1 MGKKERLKRLN
12 FMENNKMP
20 QQNPKHQEKLKEY
33 RKNID
38 RIDKQIIGLLKKR
51 FEISK
56 KIGEYKKQNNLPVK
70 NKKREKQ
77 LIEKRIKSLEKTS
90 LKPGFIKK
98 IFKLILKES
107 RKIQK
112 N

>member
-1 MGKKERLKRLN
+1 
-12 FMENNKMP
+12 MP
-20 QQNPKHQEKLKEY
+20 SQNSKHQEKLKEY

-38 RIDKQIIGLLKKR
+38 RIDKQIIELLKER

-56 KIGEYKKQNNLPVK
+56 KIGKYKKQNNLPVK

-77 LIEKRIKSLEKTS
+77 IIQKRKGSLEKTS
-90 LKPGFIKK
+90 LDSKFIKK

-107 RKIQK
+107 QRIQK
-112 N
+112 LFY